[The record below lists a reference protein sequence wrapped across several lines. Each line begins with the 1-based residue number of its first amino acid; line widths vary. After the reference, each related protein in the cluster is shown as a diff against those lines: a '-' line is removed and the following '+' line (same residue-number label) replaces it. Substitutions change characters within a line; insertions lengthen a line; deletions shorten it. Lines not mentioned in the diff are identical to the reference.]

1 MKGLAAALPVVAV
14 LFGTPAAPAEGEVR
28 FTGDAGKAKAVWRT
42 FEHWLAAYSKG
53 DLASVMAIFDRD
65 VRFSYQGVKDQ
76 GYADLERSYIRD
88 FRARKP
94 GSEWVPD
101 VEEVFADG
109 RVAFVRAVW
118 ELRVD
123 GVGGRKEVKGRNR
136 SMDLLRSGPDGK
148 WRIFRSMNYPEAA
161 PK

>member
-1 MKGLAAALPVVAV
+1 MRTRAAALVVVAI
-14 LFGTPAAPAEGEVR
+14 LLGLPAAPAAGEVR
-28 FTGDAGKAKAVWRT
+28 FTGDAAKAKAVWKA
-42 FEHWLAAYSKG
+42 FEDWLAAYAKG
-53 DLASVMAIFDRD
+53 DLPAVMAIFDPN

-76 GYADLERSYIRD
+76 GYADLERSYTRD
-88 FRARKP
+88 FRTRQP
-94 GSEWVPD
+94 GSEWIPD

-118 ELRVD
+118 ELRVA

-136 SMDLLRSGPDGK
+136 SMDLLRSGQDGK

>member
-1 MKGLAAALPVVAV
+1 MKRRTVAFALAILLGLS
-14 LFGTPAAPAEGEVR
+14 AAPSEGAIR
-28 FTGDAGKAKAVWRT
+28 FTGDEAKAKAVWKA
-42 FEHWLAAYSKG
+42 FEDWLAAYSKA

-76 GYADLERSYIRD
+76 GYADLERSYTTD
-88 FRARKP
+88 FRTRKP
-94 GSEWVPD
+94 GSVWVPD

-118 ELRVD
+118 ELRSA
-123 GVGGRKEVKGRNR
+123 GAGGGKEVKGRNR
-136 SMDLLRSGPDGK
+136 SMDLLRSGQDGK

>member
-1 MKGLAAALPVVAV
+1 MKALAAALAVVAV
-14 LFGTPAAPAEGEVR
+14 LFGLPAAPAEGEVR
-28 FTGDAGKAKAVWRT
+28 FTGDAAKAKVVWRA
-42 FEHWLAAYSKG
+42 FEDWLAAYSKG

-76 GYADLERSYIRD
+76 GYADLERSYTRD
-88 FRARKP
+88 FRIRKP

-118 ELRVD
+118 ELRVA
-123 GVGGRKEVKGRNR
+123 GAGGKKEVKGRNR
-136 SMDLLRSGPDGK
+136 SMDLLRSGQDGK
-148 WRIFRSMNYPEAA
+148 WRIFRSVNYPEAA